1 MNFFSW
7 QRIWFYYWE
16 TWCFLSEG
24 YDFCYGETCFID
36 IREIWFIFLRE
47 ACFTAERYSV
57 IKLRGIIL
65 ITERHESDVLITER
79 HEFYDHCYCWEIQ
92 CVTVEKYD
100 FFYYWE
106 TWCFTVETEVWS
118 PVQVGVLVGWR
129 HLTFDYFTGVLIMS
143 QGKQVMGIV
152 YHLIFSLGEGHG
164 ITMSSAVISWTLKSK
179 SSEASAVCVV
189 FLC

>member
-1 MNFFSW
+1 MCYSW
-7 QRIWFYYWE
+7 EVW
-16 TWCFLSEG
+16 
-24 YDFCYGETCFID
+24 
-36 IREIWFIFLRE
+36 
-47 ACFTAERYSV
+47 
-57 IKLRGIIL
+57 
-65 ITERHESDVLITER
+65 
-79 HEFYDHCYCWEIQ
+79 
-92 CVTVEKYD
+92 

-189 FLC
+189 FLCFEILFLLMICWWPCLECLMKGYLKCCGFACMCVCVCVCVCEHFIFKHWSVTSLYCLCFRINEAESVFFLVDKNCTNREKAVSS